1 MATLGRIVCIYA
13 NNLIN
18 NLTTTGKI
26 IMAEKVA

>member
-1 MATLGRIVCIYA
+1 MATLGRIVCIYV